1 MCQDAKQEAEANQQ
15 GAKHREP
22 PASTRIRAKTA
33 LTGPARNSVLSRT
46 TTGRQHHSSGR
57 KSALAS
63 RNERGCCGLLAIK
76 KRAQDKGPMRVKRTK
91 CAMKEYEQSANEV
104 SLKLG
109 PVVEENH
116 RVTQAPLAER
126 LHELGAPLANRRPGL
141 RLSVVA
147 AVRVR

>member
-1 MCQDAKQEAEANQQ
+1 MCQDAKKEAQANQQ
-15 GAKHREP
+15 GANHREL
-22 PASTRIRAKTA
+22 PARTRIRANTA
-33 LTGPARNSVLSRT
+33 LTGPARNSVLLRT
-46 TTGRQHHSSGR
+46 PTGRQHHSSGR

-63 RNERGCCGLLAIK
+63 RNERGCRRLLANK

-91 CAMKEYEQSANEV
+91 CAMKEREQSTMEV

-116 RVTQAPLAER
+116 RVTQALLPER
-126 LHELGAPLANRRPGL
+126 LHELGAPLADRRPCL